1 MKLEIETSKT
11 EEEEK
16 EERLLEKLVGRL
28 SFVQTREEQERIVGD
43 AVREVYG
50 RVGEEKRDAI
60 IRDVLGYG
68 EIDDLMK
75 REEIED
81 IMINGL
87 KPIFIFSTKDG
98 MVKTDRRFRT
108 LGQLNLFVKRLL
120 VLSGKEKLD
129 YINNFHLPEGSR
141 ANVIASPFGP
151 QVTIRKFNKR
161 PLSLIDLIENETMG
175 VELAAQF
182 WLYADGLRIKPA
194 NILIAGMPG
203 SGKTTML
210 NALFS
215 FFPANERVVVIE
227 DTLELN
233 TEANENTARLEVTEE
248 LSMQELVKNSMRMHP
263 NRIIVGEVRGNE
275 ANDLMT
281 AMNIGK
287 ICMGTLHANS
297 AREAVMRLENVPM
310 SVPTEVIPL
319 IDVFI
324 VMRHYWVDGRLRRV
338 VGQVTETGGIEKKV
352 LLSDLCQFDPHTGK
366 MIQAHPSVIYR
377 DRLAAAAG
385 ISPKEVM
392 DEVALRIRILRALSK
407 AGIREIKELSEFTQ
421 AYYENPRNAMAK
433 VGMASG

>member
-28 SFVQTREEQERIVGD
+28 SFVQTREEQERIVGE

-50 RVGEEKRDAI
+50 KISEEKKNAL
-60 IRDVLGYG
+60 IRNVLSYG
-68 EIDDLMK
+68 ELDDLMR

-87 KPIFIFSTKDG
+87 KPIYTFSTKEG
-98 MVKTDRRFRT
+98 MVKTDRKFRT
-108 LGQLNLFVKRLL
+108 LEQLNLFVKRLL
-120 VLSGKEKLD
+120 VLSGKDRLND
-129 YINNFHLPEGSR
+129 INNFHLPEGSR

-151 QVTIRKFNKR
+151 QITIRKFNKR
-161 PLSLIDLIENETMG
+161 PLSLIDLVENNTMS

-215 FFPANERVVVIE
+215 FFPANERIVVIE

-233 TEANENTARLEVTEE
+233 TEANENTARLETTEE
-248 LSMQELVKNSMRMHP
+248 LTMQDLVKNSMRMHP

-324 VMRHYWVDGRLRRV
+324 VTRHYWVNGRLRRV

-352 LLSDLCQFDPHTGK
+352 LLSDLCSFDPHTGS
-366 MIQAHPSVIYR
+366 MVNVHPSVIYR
-377 DRLAAAAG
+377 DRLASAAG

-392 DEVALRIRILRALSK
+392 DELALRVKVLRALAR
-407 AGIREIKELSEFTQ
+407 AGIREIKQLSEFTQ

-433 VGMASG
+433 IGVT

>member
-1 MKLEIETSKT
+1 MRPEVETDKS
-11 EEEEK
+11 EEEK
-16 EERLLEKLVGRL
+16 NEERLLEKLVGRL
-28 SFVQTREEQERIVGD
+28 SFVQTREEQERIVGE
-43 AVREVYG
+43 AIREVYG
-50 RVGEEKRDAI
+50 KLSEEKRNAL
-60 IRDVLGYG
+60 IRNVLSFG
-68 EIDDLMK
+68 ELDDLM
-75 REEIED
+75 RDEEIED

-87 KPIFIFSTKDG
+87 KSIYTFSTKEG
-98 MVKTDRRFRT
+98 MVKVDRKFKT
-108 LGQLNLFVKRLL
+108 LEQLNLFVKRLL
-120 VLSGKEKLD
+120 VLSGKSKLN
-129 YINNFHLPEGSR
+129 YINNFHLPGGSR

-151 QVTIRKFNKR
+151 QITIRKFKKR
-161 PLSLIDLIENETMG
+161 PLSLIDLIENNTLS

-215 FFPANERVVVIE
+215 FFPANERIVVIE

-233 TEANENTARLEVTEE
+233 TEANENTARLETTEE
-248 LSMQELVKNSMRMHP
+248 LTMQDLVKNSLRMHP

-310 SVPTEVIPL
+310 NVPTEIIPL

-324 VMRHYWVDGRLRRV
+324 VMRHYWVNGRLRRV

-352 LLSDLCQFDPHTGK
+352 LLSDLCSFDPHTGT
-366 MIQAHPSVIYR
+366 MVNVHPSVIYR

-392 DEVALRIRILRALSK
+392 DELAVRVKVLRALVK
-407 AGIREIKELSEFTQ
+407 AGIREIKQLSEFTQ

-433 VGMASG
+433 IGLQQ